1 MTAHSVPGPSGNVT
15 PVDATIEQR
24 EPIRGHCTTPDGL
37 EIATYDFGGE
47 GPDLLLVHATG
58 FCAGVLAPM
67 ARHLVGNY
75 HCWGIDLRAHGRSD
89 SPTDGDFSW
98 SGFAVD
104 VLTAIDHLGLDHP
117 YGFGH
122 SCGGASVLLAEERR
136 PGTFRALYC
145 YEPVVFAG
153 PPPELEGNPMSDAAR
168 RRRETFPSPTD
179 AFLNF
184 SSKPPFDDLDPDAL
198 QAYVDY
204 GFETV
209 PAEEGG
215 DGETIRLLCRR
226 EDEALVY
233 ANAGSHHAFAH
244 LGEIGC
250 PVRLG
255 GGERSGAAD
264 GSFLRA
270 NAEQIP
276 DGTIEVLA
284 GIGHFGPLQRP
295 DRVAESITE
304 AFGHR

>member
-1 MTAHSVPGPSGNVT
+1 
-15 PVDATIEQR
+15 VDTRIDQR

-37 EIATYDFGGE
+37 EIATYDFGGH

-67 ARHLVGNY
+67 ARHLTGNY

-89 SPTDGDFSW
+89 SPSDGNFSW

-104 VLTAIDHLGLDHP
+104 VLTAIDHLGLDRP

-145 YEPVVFAG
+145 YEPVVFPG
-153 PPPELEGNPMSDAAR
+153 TPVELELELEDNGMSGAAR
-168 RRRETFPSPTD
+168 RRRETFPSATD

-198 QAYVDY
+198 QAYIDY

-209 PAEEGG
+209 PPEEGG
-215 DGETIRLLCRR
+215 DGVTIRLLCRR
-226 EDEALVY
+226 EDEAEVY
-233 ANAGSHHAFAH
+233 AHAASHDAYSQ

-250 PVRLG
+250 PVRLTAG
-255 GGERSGAAD
+255 D
-264 GSFLRA
+264 HTGSPSSAFLQA

-276 DGTIEVLA
+276 ASTIEVMA

-295 DRVAESITE
+295 DRVAESITG

>member
-1 MTAHSVPGPSGNVT
+1 
-15 PVDATIEQR
+15 VDTTIDQR
-24 EPIRGHCTTPDGL
+24 EPIRGSCTTSDGL
-37 EIATYDFGGE
+37 EIATYDFGGQ

-67 ARHLVGNY
+67 ARHLTANF

-89 SPTDGDFSW
+89 SPADGDFRW
-98 SGFAVD
+98 SGFATD
-104 VLTAIDHLGLDHP
+104 VLAAIDHLGLDRP

-136 PGTFRALYC
+136 PGAFRSLYC
-145 YEPVVFAG
+145 YEPVVFPG
-153 PPPELEGNPMSDAAR
+153 PPPELEGNGMSDAAR

-215 DGETIRLLCRR
+215 DRETIRLLCRR
-226 EDEALVY
+226 EDEAEVY
-233 ANAGSHHAFAH
+233 AHAASHDAYSR

-250 PVRLG
+250 HVRLTS
-255 GGERSGAAD
+255 GEHTGSPAS
-264 GSFLRA
+264 SFLQA
-270 NAEQIP
+270 NAERIP
-276 DGTIEVLA
+276 ASTVEVMT

-295 DRVAESITE
+295 DRVAESIIG
-304 AFGHR
+304 AFDQRH

>member
-1 MTAHSVPGPSGNVT
+1 
-15 PVDATIEQR
+15 VDTTIERQ
-24 EPIRGHCTTPDGL
+24 EPIRGHCITADGL
-37 EIATYDFGGE
+37 DIATYNFGGE

-67 ARHLVGNY
+67 ARHLARSF

-89 SPTDGDFSW
+89 SPKNRDFSW

-104 VLTAIDHLGLDHP
+104 VLAAIDHLGLDHP

-122 SCGGASVLLAEERR
+122 SCGGASVLLAEESR

-153 PPPELEGNPMSDAAR
+153 PPPELEGNGMSDAAR

-184 SSKPPFDDLDPDAL
+184 SSKPPFDDLDPDVL

-209 PAEEGG
+209 PREEGG

-226 EDEALVY
+226 EDEAEVY
-233 ANAGSHHAFAH
+233 ANAASHDAFSH
-244 LGEIGC
+244 LGEIEC
-250 PVRLG
+250 HVRLAR
-255 GGERSGAAD
+255 GERTGDAD
-264 GSFLRA
+264 STFLRA
-270 NAEQIP
+270 NAERIP
-276 DGTIEVLA
+276 ASTIEVLA

-295 DRVAESITE
+295 DRVAESIIG
-304 AFGHR
+304 AFDQRQ